1 MDKVVSKRLRVVT
14 CKDTYDNVTSP
25 DRVFEDSISNIGRVH
40 STRAIGSD
48 SLHDRLVDV
57 VG

>member
-1 MDKVVSKRLRVVT
+1 MDKAVSKRLRVVT
-14 CKDTYDNVTSP
+14 CKDTYDNVTGP
-25 DRVFEDSISNIGRVH
+25 DRVFKDSISNIGRVH
-40 STRAIGSD
+40 STRAVSSD